1 MSDNIFQQNLMI
13 SISQPAKTYFLGD
26 SNVGMETT
34 AQEDFCK
41 LYSLTSLINKSIYY
55 KNRMISLY
63 IYLIL
68 TDSLKYFQNSDM
80 FI

>member
-1 MSDNIFQQNLMI
+1 MI
-13 SISQPAKTYFLGD
+13 SIPQPAKTYFLGD
-26 SNVGMETT
+26 SNVGMEN
-34 AQEDFCK
+34 CK